1 MKHSTALLALTS
13 VAVGWG
19 LSYPLLKIIGA
30 EMAPFS
36 VITCRFFLTIILMLV
51 FFHKKLKKPTLPL
64 LNTSFLGAVQIVAMV
79 LFILYAVKTADA
91 STVGF
96 LISSSVAFVIIIN
109 IFITRTLP
117 SLSVTGALIVILC
130 GLYLLS
136 GSGGLD
142 FNLGAAFA
150 LLSGLVYAIDIHFTR
165 VFSQRFNAVNFGFWQ
180 VVFSTLLAI
189 IAQTITGEGF
199 ALPSSGH
206 AIVSLIA
213 LSVICTFYCFYMQ
226 ITAQKYTT
234 AQETGLV
241 FTLEPVSSA
250 VYAWFILDENMSSRS
265 IIGALIVLTG
275 VICCLLLSNRQKDKH
290 LAQAKKLQI

>member
-51 FFHKKLKKPTLPL
+51 FFHKKLKKPTFPL

-117 SLSVTGALIVILC
+117 SHSVTGALIVILC

-165 VFSQRFNAVNFGFWQ
+165 VFSQRFDAVNLGFWQ
-180 VVFSTLLAI
+180 VVF
-189 IAQTITGEGF
+189 F
-199 ALPSSGH
+199 HP
-206 AIVSLIA
+206 
-213 LSVICTFYCFYMQ
+213 LSHHCSNHYGGRFGAPKFWTRNY
-226 ITAQKYTT
+226 
-234 AQETGLV
+234 
-241 FTLEPVSSA
+241 FTYHPFGYL
-250 VYAWFILDENMSSRS
+250 YF
-265 IIGALIVLTG
+265 
-275 VICCLLLSNRQKDKH
+275 LLLLYANYGTKIYHRARNR
-290 LAQAKKLQI
+290 LGLYP

>member
-51 FFHKKLKKPTLPL
+51 FFHKKLKKPTFPL

-180 VVFSTLLAI
+180 VFFSTLLAI

-275 VICCLLLSNRQKDKH
+275 VIGCLLLSNHKKDKA
-290 LAQAKKLQI
+290 LSPS